1 VVFVLCIQIYC
12 VGIGVFTFH
21 KYHKSLESNVPVD
34 AHGNP
39 VTSQDDDAGYAGET
53 SRNDN
58 DERIRLTIQRDIDE
72 ALDRREGL

>member
-1 VVFVLCIQIYC
+1 M
-12 VGIGVFTFH
+12 
-21 KYHKSLESNVPVD
+21 
-34 AHGNP
+34 
-39 VTSQDDDAGYAGET
+39 TSQDDDAGYAGET